1 MCFIVF
7 FQIYFVDRGDEMTSK
22 IDGKVMIG
30 GKSLTVS
37 GYESEEYFQQIATYI
52 NTKISEYGEIESF
65 QRQPHDMQNV
75 LMQINIADD
84 YFKAKKK
91 IAMMEYELEAKEKEV
106 YDLKHELVSIQLKL
120 EEALNGPASS
130 AATLASPTTR
140 TRKTVDK

>member
-1 MCFIVF
+1 MS
-7 FQIYFVDRGDEMTSK
+7 SK

-37 GYESEEYFQQIATYI
+37 GYESEEYFQKIATYI
-52 NTKISEYGEIESF
+52 NTKISEYSEIEAF
-65 QRQPHDMQNV
+65 QRQPHDMQNI

-106 YDLKHELVSIQLKL
+106 YDLKHELVSVQLKL
-120 EEALNGPASS
+120 EEALNNVSVSTTTS
-130 AATLASPTTR
+130 AVSTR
-140 TRKTVDK
+140 GKKTV

>member
-1 MCFIVF
+1 M
-7 FQIYFVDRGDEMTSK
+7 DRGDKMSSK

-37 GYESEEYFQQIATYI
+37 GYESEEYFQKIATYI
-52 NTKISEYGEIESF
+52 NTKISEYSEIEAF
-65 QRQPHDMQNV
+65 QRQPHDMQNI

-106 YDLKHELVSIQLKL
+106 YDLKHELVSVQLKL
-120 EEALNGPASS
+120 EEALNNVSVSTTTS
-130 AATLASPTTR
+130 AVSTR
-140 TRKTVDK
+140 GKKTV